1 MTMERITM
9 RKIREVLRL
18 KYTHDL
24 SNVQIGTSC
33 NLSRECV
40 RQYIM
45 RAEKAGLSWPLPEE
59 MDDIELEKRLFKDAH
74 QAAQVPHPDWMVV
87 HQELKKKGVTLML
100 LWEEYQAVYPL
111 TISVRF

>member
-1 MTMERITM
+1 MTMERTTM

-24 SNVQIGTSC
+24 SHTQIGTSC

-40 RQYIM
+40 RQYIK

-59 MDDIELEKRLFKDAH
+59 MSDAELERRLFKDVN
-74 QAAQVPHPDWMVV
+74 QALQVPHPDWLVV
-87 HQELKKKGVTLML
+87 HQVRIPMKVVSDSAPKLPTITIKV
-100 LWEEYQAVYPL
+100 AVL
-111 TISVRF
+111 SER